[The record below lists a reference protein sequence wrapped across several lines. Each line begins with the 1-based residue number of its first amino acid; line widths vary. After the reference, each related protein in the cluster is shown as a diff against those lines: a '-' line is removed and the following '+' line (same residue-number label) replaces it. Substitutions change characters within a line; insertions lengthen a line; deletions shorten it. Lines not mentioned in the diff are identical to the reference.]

1 MPMEVDLELVRHTRR
16 AGVLGLGQPLKS
28 FRDTKVEFPV
38 YDRTTFDNT
47 YLDSLGS
54 LTKRRRAGDEE
65 APTLTAAPAP
75 PPAGTASWPNAADH
89 RVRST

>member
-1 MPMEVDLELVRHTRR
+1 
-16 AGVLGLGQPLKS
+16 
-28 FRDTKVEFPV
+28 VEFPV

-65 APTLTAAPAP
+65 VPTATAAPAP
-75 PPAGTASWPNAADH
+75 SPAAPAPPSAGTASWPGAADH